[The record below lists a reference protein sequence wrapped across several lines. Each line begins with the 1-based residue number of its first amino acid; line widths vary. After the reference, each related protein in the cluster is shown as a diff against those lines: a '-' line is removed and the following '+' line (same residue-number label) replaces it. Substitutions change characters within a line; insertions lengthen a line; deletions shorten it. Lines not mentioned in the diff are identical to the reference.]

1 MRLIT
6 LLAALLTLAGCALSP
21 QTVTIDPTL
30 TSAQKAFANGQP
42 LDLRVVDAR
51 PGVEIGT
58 RGGVYRQSSQILAA
72 NDVADAVRTRAV
84 EGLRARGYS
93 LGESTATAQIRL
105 SIEQLDYV
113 APPGTVATSADIT
126 AVLKA
131 SVDNAGEKFETT
143 YRSTVNRKF
152 PVPPTAAQN
161 AVWINEVLGDTLQR
175 FLDDPRIHT
184 FLLGN

>member
-6 LLAALLTLAGCALSP
+6 LLITLLALAGCALSP
-21 QTVTIDPTL
+21 QTVTVDPAL
-30 TSAQKAFANGQP
+30 TVAPKAVADGQA

-51 PGVEIGT
+51 ASEEIGT

-72 NDVADAVRTRAV
+72 NDVADAVRMRAI
-84 EGLRARGYS
+84 EGLRVRGYS
-93 LGESTATAQIRL
+93 LGESTAAVQVRL

-113 APPGTVATSADIT
+113 VPPGTVATSADIT

-131 SVDNAGEKFETT
+131 SVDNSGKKYETT

-152 PVPPTAAQN
+152 PVPPTATQN
-161 AVWINEVLGDTLQR
+161 AIWINEVLGDTLQR
-175 FLDDPRIHT
+175 FLDDPRIH
-184 FLLGN
+184 GAIAP